1 MLVHLPGRD
10 SWDGWVANAIR
21 NSVASE
27 VASRMAYGCWGR
39 RTVAVLL
46 ALFCCF
52 VMSQPLVR
60 RLTYLGTEY
69 DKLHRGGYQFTGV
82 QRDDSVEEF
91 Q

>member
-82 QRDDSVEEF
+82 QRDESVEEF